1 MVLFLRDVLRK
12 HLDDLVQEVAG
23 AGTVGRG
30 DGPDLA
36 EAQAVEVVRV
46 VHLLTRVDLV
56 HAQDDGFLG
65 TAQEVRDLRVI
76 IGDAGLRLA
85 HEQDHIGLF
94 HGDDHLAADSVLEDI
109 VRIGRITAGVHH
121 RELGAA
127 PFALAVMAVAGHARR
142 LIDDGLTHAHQAV
155 EKGRFAHVR
164 ASNYCN

>member
-23 AGTVGRG
+23 AGTVGGG

-36 EAQAVEVVRV
+36 EAQAVEVVRI
-46 VHLLTRVDLV
+46 VHLLARIDLV

-85 HEQDHIGLF
+85 HEQDHVGLF
-94 HGDDHLAADSVLEDI
+94 HGNDHLAADGVLEDI

-127 PFALAVMAVAGHARR
+127 PLALAVMAVSGHAR
-142 LIDDGLTHAHQAV
+142 GLVDNCLAHAYEPV
-155 EKGRFAHVR
+155 EKGGFADIRPAHDR
-164 ASNYCN
+164 Y